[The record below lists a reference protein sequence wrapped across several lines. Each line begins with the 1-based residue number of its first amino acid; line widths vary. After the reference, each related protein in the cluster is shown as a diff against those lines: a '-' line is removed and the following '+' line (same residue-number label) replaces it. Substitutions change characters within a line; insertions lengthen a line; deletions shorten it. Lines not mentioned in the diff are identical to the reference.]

1 MGWGRGLFILGGN
14 SCSQYISF
22 PIGLSEC
29 PLTVGTVF
37 DRGRRAGVGAM
48 DTLRSLPGPS
58 QLLPPPQE
66 APAPQASP
74 VSSPALF
81 SSPELPWLVQMGRGP
96 GAACGLKASCPLP
109 FPPGL
114 IAAGSTVPLPGLGLG
129 CGDSH
134 LCQRGKHCQGGRVT
148 DRCDRLSDRGTPT
161 QGLSPAALTSVPPVP
176 CVCGFGYQ
184 VQGRGAW

>member
-1 MGWGRGLFILGGN
+1 
-14 SCSQYISF
+14 
-22 PIGLSEC
+22 
-29 PLTVGTVF
+29 
-37 DRGRRAGVGAM
+37 M

-134 LCQRGKHCQGGRVT
+134 LCQRGSTARAAGSPTGVTGCQIGAHPPRDSPQRPLPLCHLCHVCVASVTRCRGGVPGEKVGMGT
-148 DRCDRLSDRGTPT
+148 TEPPRGWHLCAT
-161 QGLSPAALTSVPPVP
+161 
-176 CVCGFGYQ
+176 
-184 VQGRGAW
+184 